1 MGWWAIIFLAAIAG
15 VDVSMYEAAIVDG
28 ASRMQRIVAAQSPLL
43 GTAMMG
49 LPGLSVPTGLNSGL
63 PVGVQLVAN
72 RYREDR
78 LLRAGALIEERAG
91 FNAVEHL
98 PF

>member
-1 MGWWAIIFLAAIAG
+1 M
-15 VDVSMYEAAIVDG
+15 
-28 ASRMQRIVAAQSPLL
+28 AAQSPLL